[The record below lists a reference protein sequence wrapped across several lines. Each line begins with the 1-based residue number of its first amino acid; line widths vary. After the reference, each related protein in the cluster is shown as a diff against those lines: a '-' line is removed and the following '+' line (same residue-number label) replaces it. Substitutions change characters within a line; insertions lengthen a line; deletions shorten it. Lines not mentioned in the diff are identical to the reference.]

1 MIFRGTN
8 NEYMHLQ
15 TINSENCFLLK
26 KHLENSL
33 SLLWIT
39 QDGTILEIDNYQYT
53 FNKNQIVS
61 LTDFNSIKVISV
73 TQLIHLKFNKP
84 FYCIAH
90 NDSEVGCKGLLFFGA
105 QRVPIIT
112 IPEEDIDKFEVLIRM
127 LSIEMESKDDLQIEM
142 LQMMLKRLLIMCTR
156 LHKTQ
161 NNLQNTDSQTLD
173 LVREFNLLVETH
185 FKTNHAVSDYA
196 KMLHKSPKTLSNY
209 FSKTYNKTPL
219 QFIQERLLLE
229 AKRFLHYTNKPI
241 KEIAYD
247 LGFDDVQGFSRF
259 FKNKEG
265 VSPTEFKLKL
275 A

>member
-1 MIFRGTN
+1 MIFKGTN
-8 NEYMHLQ
+8 NEYLHLEYI
-15 TINSENCFLLK
+15 TSENSFLLK

-39 QDGTILEIDNYQYT
+39 QDGTILEIDNVQHT
-53 FNKNQIVS
+53 FNENQIVS

-73 TQLIHLKFNKP
+73 SKLIHIKFNKS
-84 FYCIAH
+84 FYCIMH

-112 IPEEDIDKFEVLIRM
+112 IPEEDIEKFEVLIQM

-156 LHKTQ
+156 LYK
-161 NNLQNTDSQTLD
+161 LQNDLQSAGSQTLD
-173 LVREFNLLVETH
+173 LVREFNLLVEIH

-196 KMLHKSPKTLSNY
+196 KMLHKSPKTLSNH

-229 AKRFLHYTNKPI
+229 AKRFLHYTDKPI

-265 VSPTEFKLKL
+265 ISPTIFKLKL
-275 A
+275 D

>member
-1 MIFRGTN
+1 MIFKGTN
-8 NEYMHLQ
+8 NEYLHLEYI
-15 TINSENCFLLK
+15 TSENSFLLK

-39 QDGTILEIDNYQYT
+39 QDGTILEIDNVQHT
-53 FNKNQIVS
+53 FNENQIVS

-73 TQLIHLKFNKP
+73 SKLIHIKFNKS
-84 FYCIAH
+84 FYCIMH
-90 NDSEVGCKGLLFFGA
+90 SDSEVGCKGLLFFGA

-112 IPEEDIDKFEVLIRM
+112 IPEENIEKFEVLIQM

-156 LHKTQ
+156 LYK
-161 NNLQNTDSQTLD
+161 LQNDLQSADSQTLD
-173 LVREFNLLVETH
+173 LVREFNLLVEIH

-196 KMLHKSPKTLSNY
+196 KMLHKSPKTLSNH

-229 AKRFLHYTNKPI
+229 AKRFLHYTDKPI

-265 VSPTEFKLKL
+265 ISPTIFKLKL
-275 A
+275 D

>member
-1 MIFRGTN
+1 MIFKGTN
-8 NEYMHLQ
+8 NEYLHLEYI
-15 TINSENCFLLK
+15 TSENSFLLK

-39 QDGTILEIDNYQYT
+39 QDGTILEIDNVQHT
-53 FNKNQIVS
+53 FNENQIVS

-73 TQLIHLKFNKP
+73 SKLIHIKFNKS
-84 FYCIAH
+84 FYCIIH
-90 NDSEVGCKGLLFFGA
+90 SDSEVGCKGLLFFGA

-112 IPEEDIDKFEVLIRM
+112 IPEEDIEKFEVLIQM

-156 LHKTQ
+156 LYK
-161 NNLQNTDSQTLD
+161 LQNDLQSADSQTLD
-173 LVREFNLLVETH
+173 LVREFNLLVEIH

-196 KMLHKSPKTLSNY
+196 KMLHKSPKTLSNH

-229 AKRFLHYTNKPI
+229 AKRFLHYTDKPI

-265 VSPTEFKLKL
+265 ISPTIFKLKL
-275 A
+275 D

>member
-1 MIFRGTN
+1 MIFKGTN
-8 NEYMHLQ
+8 NEYLHLEYI
-15 TINSENCFLLK
+15 TSENSFLLK

-39 QDGTILEIDNYQYT
+39 QDGTILEIDNVQHT
-53 FNKNQIVS
+53 FNENQIVS

-73 TQLIHLKFNKP
+73 SELIHIKFNKS
-84 FYCIAH
+84 FYCIMH
-90 NDSEVGCKGLLFFGA
+90 SDSEVGCKGLLFFGA

-112 IPEEDIDKFEVLIRM
+112 IPEENIEKFEVLIQM

-156 LHKTQ
+156 LYK
-161 NNLQNTDSQTLD
+161 LQNDLQSADSQTLD
-173 LVREFNLLVETH
+173 LVREFNLLVEIH

-196 KMLHKSPKTLSNY
+196 KMLHKSPKTLSNH

-229 AKRFLHYTNKPI
+229 AKRFLHYTDKPI

-265 VSPTEFKLKL
+265 ISPTIFKLKL
-275 A
+275 D

>member
-1 MIFRGTN
+1 L
-8 NEYMHLQ
+8 EYI
-15 TINSENCFLLK
+15 TSENSFLLK

-39 QDGTILEIDNYQYT
+39 QDGTILEIDNVQHT
-53 FNKNQIVS
+53 FNENQIVS

-73 TQLIHLKFNKP
+73 SKLIHIKFNKS
-84 FYCIAH
+84 FYCIMH
-90 NDSEVGCKGLLFFGA
+90 SDSEVGCKGLLFFGA

-112 IPEEDIDKFEVLIRM
+112 IPEEDIEKFEVLIQM

-156 LHKTQ
+156 LYK
-161 NNLQNTDSQTLD
+161 LQNDLQSADSQTLD
-173 LVREFNLLVETH
+173 LVREFNLLVEIH

-196 KMLHKSPKTLSNY
+196 KMLHKSPKTLSNH

-229 AKRFLHYTNKPI
+229 AKRFLHYTDKPI

-265 VSPTEFKLKL
+265 ISPTIFKLKL
-275 A
+275 D